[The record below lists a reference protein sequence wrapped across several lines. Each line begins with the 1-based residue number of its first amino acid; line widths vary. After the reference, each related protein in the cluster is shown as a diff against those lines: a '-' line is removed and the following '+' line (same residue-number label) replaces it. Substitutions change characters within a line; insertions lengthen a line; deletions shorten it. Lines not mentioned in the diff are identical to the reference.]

1 MIRLLSRYVLAE
13 CVRGT
18 LLGIVLF
25 TFVLFLQRIGKLFE
39 PMVRGSAS
47 LLDVIWLFL
56 LVLPPALTF
65 TIPLGVLVGVLIGL
79 SRMASDGEITAIR
92 ASGISARQLLR
103 PVLVFASFTT
113 LLTAF
118 GTTVLTPAA
127 TKETYNVLNR
137 LIADQL
143 TAEIQPRIFEEQFP
157 GMVLYVGDVIPG
169 HTVRWRN
176 VFIADTRPPVERD
189 AANPNDKGTGPLI
202 TVARETIATP
212 DIKHNRIQL
221 SLIDGTT
228 HEAGADDNEYF
239 NSSFPRSEQMLVAEA
254 PREMRAKGYAEM
266 DMGPLYRELP
276 GNVEAQIEWHQ
287 RLALPFACLLLCL
300 IGMPLGAST
309 RRDGKSAAMVLTVA
323 LAFLYYV
330 GLVSAVGLARSQT
343 LPAWLAIWLP
353 NIVFGIAGIVL
364 IVRLER
370 PGDADWMSSL
380 QFRWKTF
387 LARFRTGDRGSKSLA
402 LPQIHFLPQLIDT
415 TILNSFLFHFV
426 VFLTS
431 FVLLTHVYT
440 FFELLSSMIKNH
452 IPMSRMFTY
461 LFFLTPRLIYDA
473 APMSVLVAVLVTFG
487 IMTKH
492 NEVTAFRACGVS
504 VIRLA
509 LPVMLTSLLLSVCLF
524 LFDYYYVPEANRI
537 QDGIRLEIKGRPPQ
551 TYLNPGKQWIYGEG
565 NRIYYYKYFDPD
577 KAQMLDV
584 SVFEFA
590 NNPFRI
596 QRHMRAEYAQW
607 DPGLNAWVFHK
618 GWIRDIDG
626 VKEKSFWRFDF
637 APLRELNEPPG
648 YFLKE
653 VKQDKQMNF
662 VELEQYIDDLR
673 QSGFDTVRLRIQL
686 HKKFS
691 VPLFAFIM
699 SLISIPFA
707 FLTGNRGAMA
717 GVGFSFG
724 IAIAYWVANSLF
736 EQVGNLNQLPAV
748 AAAWAPDGL
757 FLLAGAYLITRMR
770 S

>member
-1 MIRLLSRYVLAE
+1 MRLLSRYVLFE

-18 LLGIVLF
+18 LLGVVLF
-25 TFVLFLQRIGKLFE
+25 TFVLFLQRISKLFE

-47 LLDVIWLFL
+47 LFDVAWLFV

-92 ASGISARQLLR
+92 ANGISARMLLR
-103 PVLVFASFTT
+103 PVLVFAGTTT
-113 LLTAF
+113 LFTAF

-127 TKETYNVLNR
+127 IKETYNVLNR

-169 HTVRWRN
+169 QTVRWRN
-176 VFIADTRPPVERD
+176 VFIADTRPPEERD
-189 AANPNDKGTGPLI
+189 AANPDGKSNGPLI

-212 DIKHNRIQL
+212 DIKNNRIQL
-221 SLIDGTT
+221 SLFDGTT
-228 HEAGADDNEYF
+228 HEPGETDNEYF
-239 NSSFPRSEQMLVAEA
+239 NSSFPRSEQMLVAQA
-254 PREMRAKGYAEM
+254 PSELRAKAYSEM

-276 GNVEAQIEWHQ
+276 NSVEARIEWHQ

-300 IGMPLGAST
+300 IGMPLGVST
-309 RRDGKSAAMVLTVA
+309 RRGGKSAAVVLTVA

-330 GLVSAVGLARSQT
+330 GLVTAVGLARGQT
-343 LPAWLAIWLP
+343 MPAWLAMWLP
-353 NIVFGIAGIVL
+353 NILFGITGIFL
-364 IVRLER
+364 ILRLEK
-370 PGDADWMSSL
+370 PGDSDWMTSL
-380 QFRWKTF
+380 QFRWKAL
-387 LARFRTGDRGSKSLA
+387 LARLPRRGASSKPFS

-415 TILNSFLFHFV
+415 AILNSFLFYFG
-426 VFLTS
+426 VFLAS
-431 FVLLTHVYT
+431 FVLLTHIYT
-440 FFELLSSMIKNH
+440 FFELLSSMMKND

-487 IMTKH
+487 VMSKQ
-492 NEVTAFRACGVS
+492 NEVTAYRACGVS
-504 VIRLA
+504 VMRLA
-509 LPVMLTSLLLSVCLF
+509 LPVMLVSFMLSITLF
-524 LFDYYYVPEANRI
+524 LFDHYYVPEANRI
-537 QDGIRLEIKGRPPQ
+537 QDGIRREIKGRPAQ

-577 KAQMLDV
+577 KAQMIDV

-590 NNPFRI
+590 TEPFRI
-596 QRHMRAEYAQW
+596 RRHMKAEYAEWEPSVQ
-607 DPGLNAWVFHK
+607 AWVFHK

-626 VKEKSFWRFDF
+626 VQEKSFWRFDF
-637 APLRELNEPPG
+637 APIRELNEPPG

-662 VELEQYIDDLR
+662 IELEQYIEDLQ

-707 FLTGNRGAMA
+707 FLAGNRGAMA

>member
-1 MIRLLSRYVLAE
+1 MRLLSRYVLIE
-13 CVRGT
+13 CARGT
-18 LLGIVLF
+18 VLGVTLF

-47 LLDVIWLFL
+47 LTDVAWLFA

-92 ASGISARQLLR
+92 ANGVSARMLLR
-103 PVLVFASFTT
+103 PVLVFAGITT
-113 LLTAF
+113 LVTGY

-127 TKETYNVLNR
+127 IKETYHVLNR

-176 VFIADTRPPVERD
+176 VFIADTRPPEERD
-189 AANPNDKGTGPLI
+189 AANPDGKSNGPLI

-212 DIKHNRIQL
+212 DIKNNRIQL

-228 HEAGADDNEYF
+228 HEPGETDNEYF
-239 NSSFPRSEQMLVAEA
+239 NSSFPRSEQVLVAQP
-254 PREMRAKGYAEM
+254 PRELRAKAYAEM
-266 DMGPLYRELP
+266 DMGSLRRELP
-276 GNVEAQIEWHQ
+276 NNVEAQIEWHQ

-300 IGMPLGAST
+300 IGMPLGVST
-309 RRDGKSAAMVLTVA
+309 RRGGKSAAVVLTVA

-330 GLVSAVGLARSQT
+330 GLVTAIGLARGQT
-343 LPAWLAIWLP
+343 MPAWLAMWLP
-353 NIVFGIAGIVL
+353 NIVFGVAGIVL
-364 IVRLER
+364 ILRLER
-370 PGDADWMSSL
+370 PGDADWMTRV
-380 QFRWKTF
+380 QFRWKA
-387 LARFRTGDRGSKSLA
+387 LLSRIPRRNGSAKPFS

-415 TILNSFLFHFV
+415 AILNSFLFYFA
-426 VFLTS
+426 VFLAS

-440 FFELLSSMIKNH
+440 FFELLSSMMKND
-452 IPMSRMFTY
+452 IAMSRMFTY

-487 IMTKH
+487 VMTKH
-492 NEVTAFRACGVS
+492 NEVTAYRACGVS

-509 LPVMLTSLLLSVCLF
+509 LPVMLASLMLSLALF
-524 LFDYYYVPEANRI
+524 VFDYYYVPEANRI
-537 QDGIRLEIKGRPPQ
+537 QDGIRLEIKGRPAQ

-565 NRIYYYKYFDPD
+565 DRIYYYKYFDPD

-590 NNPFRI
+590 MNPFRI

-607 DPGLNAWVFHK
+607 EPSLQAWVFHK

-626 VKEKSFWRFDF
+626 VKEKKFWRFDF
-637 APLRELNEPPG
+637 APIRELNEPPG

-662 VELEQYIDDLR
+662 RELERYIEDLQ

-707 FLTGNRGAMA
+707 FLAGNRGAMA

>member
-1 MIRLLSRYVLAE
+1 MRLLSRYVLIE
-13 CVRGT
+13 CIRGT
-18 LLGIVLF
+18 VLGVVLF
-25 TFVLFLQRIGKLFE
+25 TFVLFLQRISKLVE

-47 LLDVIWLFL
+47 LADIGWLFV

-92 ASGISARQLLR
+92 ANGVSARMLLR
-103 PVLVFASFTT
+103 PVLAFAGITT
-113 LLTAF
+113 LFTAF

-127 TKETYNVLNR
+127 IRETYHVLNR

-176 VFIADTRPPVERD
+176 VFIADTRPPGERD
-189 AANPNDKGTGPLI
+189 AANPNGKSNGPLI
-202 TVARETIATP
+202 TIARETIATP
-212 DIKHNRIQL
+212 DIKNNRIQL
-221 SLIDGTT
+221 SLFDGTT
-228 HEAGADDNEYF
+228 HEPGETDNEYF
-239 NSSFPRSEQMLVAEA
+239 NSSFPRSEQVLVAQA
-254 PREMRAKGYAEM
+254 PQELRAKAYAEM
-266 DMGPLYRELP
+266 DMGPLYRELHN
-276 GNVEAQIEWHQ
+276 NVDAQIEWHQ

-300 IGMPLGAST
+300 IGMPLGVST
-309 RRDGKSAAMVLTVA
+309 RRGGKSTAVVLTVA

-330 GLVSAVGLARSQT
+330 GLVTSIGLARGQT
-343 LPAWLAIWLP
+343 MPAWLAMWLP
-353 NIVFGIAGIVL
+353 NILFGITGIIL
-364 IVRLER
+364 ILRLER
-370 PGDADWMSSL
+370 PGDTDWMSSV
-380 QFRWKTF
+380 QFRWKAL
-387 LARFRTGDRGSKSLA
+387 LAKIPRRSGNSKPFT

-415 TILNSFLFHFV
+415 AILNSFLFYFA
-426 VFLTS
+426 VFLVS

-440 FFELLSSMIKNH
+440 FFELLSSMIKND
-452 IPMSRMFTY
+452 IPLSRMFTY

-487 IMTKH
+487 VMTKQ
-492 NEVTAFRACGVS
+492 NEVTAYQACGVS
-504 VIRLA
+504 VMRLA
-509 LPVMLTSLLLSVCLF
+509 LPVMLASLMLSVSLF
-524 LFDYYYVPEANRI
+524 LFDFYYVPEANRI
-537 QDGIRLEIKGRPPQ
+537 QDGIRLEIKGRPAQ

-577 KAQMLDV
+577 KAQMIDV

-590 NNPFRI
+590 LDPFRI
-596 QRHMRAEYAQW
+596 RRHMRADYAQW
-607 DPGLNAWVFHK
+607 EPSLRSWVFHK

-637 APLRELNEPPG
+637 APIRELNEPPG

-662 VELEQYIDDLR
+662 LELEKYIEDLQ

-707 FLTGNRGAMA
+707 FLAGNRGAMA